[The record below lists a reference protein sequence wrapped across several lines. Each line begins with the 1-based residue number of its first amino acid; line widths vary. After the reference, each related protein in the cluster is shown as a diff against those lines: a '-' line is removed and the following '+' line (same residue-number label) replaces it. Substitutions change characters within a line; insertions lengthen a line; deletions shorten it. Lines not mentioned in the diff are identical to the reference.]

1 MNNYSNIIF
10 RFGLLKKP
18 LQRMTVGGIL
28 TAASFFISG
37 FLELELQKTYAN
49 VSFPTKVKRLLQYT
63 PFWSKLVHFLK
74 PRFYYFTVFLV
85 ERILLANH
93 LAVFLNS
100 NFVDWGDCSFSQL
113 QVLLN

>member
-1 MNNYSNIIF
+1 MASKSGFELIMFHFNIFCLKGDAINNYSNIIF

-49 VSFPTKVKRLLQYT
+49 VSFPTKVKRLL
-63 PFWSKLVHFLK
+63 
-74 PRFYYFTVFLV
+74 
-85 ERILLANH
+85 
-93 LAVFLNS
+93 
-100 NFVDWGDCSFSQL
+100 
-113 QVLLN
+113 